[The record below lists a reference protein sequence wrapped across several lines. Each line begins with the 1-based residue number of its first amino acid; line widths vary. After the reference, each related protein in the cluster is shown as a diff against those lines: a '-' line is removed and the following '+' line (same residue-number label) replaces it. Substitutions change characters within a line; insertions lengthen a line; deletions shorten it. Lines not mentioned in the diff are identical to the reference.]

1 MLKHRRGGYRG
12 CPYCEEKVE
21 TRVLAK
27 GYGQVPYKGALAKRR
42 KVTCRK
48 TIDGNP
54 GCGQEWYTLEVPEEL
69 LGIDSSTIPKK
80 KGRKNHG

>member
-69 LGIDSSTIPKK
+69 LGIDSSSQPQRRR
-80 KGRKNHG
+80 GRSRG